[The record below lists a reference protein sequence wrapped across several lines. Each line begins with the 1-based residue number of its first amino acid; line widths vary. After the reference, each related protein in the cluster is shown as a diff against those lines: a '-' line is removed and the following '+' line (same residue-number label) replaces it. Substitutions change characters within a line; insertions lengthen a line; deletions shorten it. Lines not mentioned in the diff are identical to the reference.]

1 MPGEI
6 LPECSVINS
15 QRINDQCMGQ
25 VVGTWV
31 VILNKFWICNIIQAH
46 ICSIML
52 YHNLSLSLSLH
63 RHLNRWDWPRVLGSG
78 ASSATLQMRQPKAV
92 PQLPSCELCPP
103 VRATCG
109 AGDEGPEGPG
119 LAAMSFK
126 ADRRE
131 KTCKHS
137 RGCHRSLSPL
147 SSGNLKYRL
156 LIKPGWKIPYEW
168 TFQWE
173 SRYIHGGFSLPMFDY
188 RKATMQHCPLM
199 NDLPRQK

>member
-1 MPGEI
+1 MI
-6 LPECSVINS
+6 YKN
-15 QRINDQCMGQ
+15 
-25 VVGTWV
+25 
-31 VILNKFWICNIIQAH
+31 IQAQ

-63 RHLNRWDWPRVLGSG
+63 RHLNRCDWPRVLWSG

-109 AGDEGPEGPG
+109 AGDEGPEGPEGPG

-126 ADRRE
+126 AERRE

-137 RGCHRSLSPL
+137 RGSCHRSLSPL
-147 SSGNLKYRL
+147 SSGILTYRL

-168 TFQWE
+168 TIMNVSMGKSLWE
-173 SRYIHGGFSLPMFDY
+173 NRYIHGGFSLPTFDY
-188 RKATMQHCPLM
+188 RKATMQHCPLIRM
-199 NDLPRQK
+199 ICPLKNRKHSDFP